1 MLLKRVFALLVTL
14 TITFSAPSSS
24 GDPEKDESATN
35 ELNNL
40 LGAFHPTYVESIGH
54 TVYRYVPPNTR
65 PESLTQSPEIQLKN
79 IFNRL
84 KTFLAPPCFDYETF
98 EKDADQIEMDL
109 KNVTNRVNEL
119 SSPQSFNQQL
129 KHVRKV
135 FSAMVDSIEPLRHY
149 VFMGRSDL
157 HLVNRLIEFNVKLYE
172 MYDSHGEPESAIEGY
187 EDKIVRYTVM
197 LQFWRDQF
205 NELGGVPIGV
215 RRMFE
220 RQSVA
225 AGDTINA
232 LRSEVNKGKQRENV
246 IRGV

>member
-1 MLLKRVFALLVTL
+1 MLFKRVFALLVTL
-14 TITFSAPSSS
+14 AITFSAPVSS
-24 GDPEKDESATN
+24 GDPEKEKIDSATS
-35 ELNNL
+35 ELEKTQ
-40 LGAFHPTYVESIGH
+40 GAFHPTYVESIGH
-54 TVYRYVPPNTR
+54 TVYRYIPANTR

-79 IFNRL
+79 IYNRL
-84 KTFLAPPCFDYETF
+84 KTFLVLPCFDYETF

-119 SSPQSFNQQL
+119 STPQKFNQQL
-129 KHVRKV
+129 THVRKV
-135 FSAMVDSIEPLRHY
+135 FLAMVDAIEPLRHY

-172 MYDSHGEPESAIEGY
+172 MYDSSGDPESAIEGY

-205 NELGGVPIGV
+205 DELGGVPIGV

-220 RQSVA
+220 KQSDA

-232 LRSEVNKGKQRENV
+232 LKSEVNKGK
-246 IRGV
+246 

>member
-14 TITFSAPSSS
+14 AITFSAPVSS
-24 GDPEKDESATN
+24 GDPEKENIESATS
-35 ELNNL
+35 ELDKAQ
-40 LGAFHPTYVESIGH
+40 GAFHPTYVELIGH
-54 TVYRYVPPNTR
+54 TVYRYVPANTR
-65 PESLTQSPEIQLKN
+65 PESLTQSPETQLNN

-84 KTFLAPPCFDYETF
+84 KTFLVPPCFDFETF

-109 KNVTNRVNEL
+109 KNVTDRVNEL
-119 SSPQSFNQQL
+119 SSPQKFNPQL
-129 KHVRKV
+129 THVRKV
-135 FSAMVDSIEPLRHY
+135 FLAMVDAIEPLRHY

-157 HLVNRLIEFNVKLYE
+157 HLVNRMIEFNVKLHA
-172 MYDSHGEPESAIEGY
+172 MYDSSGEPESAIEGY

-215 RRMFE
+215 RLMFE

-232 LRSEVNKGKQRENV
+232 LRSKVNKGK
-246 IRGV
+246 

>member
-1 MLLKRVFALLVTL
+1 MLLKRLFASLVTL
-14 TITFSAPSSS
+14 TITFSAPLSS
-24 GDPEKDESATN
+24 GDPEKEKDESATS

-40 LGAFHPTYVESIGH
+40 QGAFHPTYVESIGN
-54 TVYRYVPPNTR
+54 TVYRYIPANTR
-65 PESLTQSPEIQLKN
+65 PESLTQSPKTQLKN
-79 IFNRL
+79 IFDRL
-84 KTFLAPPCFDYETF
+84 KTFLVLPCFDYETF

-119 SSPQSFNQQL
+119 NTSQIFNQQL
-129 KHVRKV
+129 THIRKV
-135 FSAMVDSIEPLRHY
+135 FSAMVDAIEPLRHY

-157 HLVNRLIEFNVKLYE
+157 HLVNRMIEFNVKLYE
-172 MYDSHGEPESAIEGY
+172 MYDSHGEPESAIDGY
-187 EDKIVRYTVM
+187 ENKIVRYTVM

-232 LRSEVNKGKQRENV
+232 LRSEVNKGK
-246 IRGV
+246 

>member
-1 MLLKRVFALLVTL
+1 MLLKRLFALLVTL
-14 TITFSAPSSS
+14 TITFSAPLSS
-24 GDPEKDESATN
+24 GQPEKEKTESATS
-35 ELNNL
+35 ELDRTQ
-40 LGAFHPTYVESIGH
+40 GAFLPTYVESIGH
-54 TVYRYVPPNTR
+54 TVYRYVLPNTR

-79 IFNRL
+79 IFDRM
-84 KTFLAPPCFDYETF
+84 KTFLESNCFDYETF

-109 KNVTNRVNEL
+109 KNVTIRANEL
-119 SSPQSFNQQL
+119 SSPQKFNQQL

-135 FSAMVDSIEPLRHY
+135 FSAMVDAIEPLRHY

-157 HLVNRLIEFNVKLYE
+157 HLVNRLIEFTVKLYE
-172 MYDSHGEPESAIEGY
+172 MYDSSGDPESAIEGY

-215 RRMFE
+215 RSMFE
-220 RQSVA
+220 KQSVA

-232 LRSEVNKGKQRENV
+232 LRSQVNKGK
-246 IRGV
+246 